1 MKNKLIL
8 FVLAIALVLPSCSSD
23 FMETRPTGS
32 TATGDI
38 FLTVDNALT
47 ALNGIHRAMYRQWE
61 GTQSNGGL
69 AGLLLFYDYSADDI
83 VELSASNGWFR
94 VAYQWTGKS
103 NSSNGDNRYP
113 WHMTYTMVANANMII
128 NNIDM
133 AEGAE
138 ADKKDIKA
146 QALFYRAYFYFLSVQ
161 TFGSR
166 YIAGTTNSQLG
177 IPLRLE
183 NDLGPIA
190 RSTVEETY
198 AQIFSDI
205 DEAITL
211 FETSGITRQ
220 SKSHLNRYSAHGLKA
235 RVALVTGKWQMA
247 ADEAKAARGGSH
259 RLMNATELMS
269 GMASVSNPEWMW
281 GSYQQDDQT
290 LYFYSFNA
298 YMSFNFNSSNIRGC
312 PKCGNDLMYAAIS
325 STDVRKK
332 WWEPNPTRQ
341 NMSDLQGPLPT
352 TYTMMPLMNRKFMV
366 PDQASSVSDYL
377 YMRLAEM
384 YLIEAEALARAGNL
398 TQAQTVLS
406 SFAIT
411 RDPNYTATAT
421 TAAQLADEVMMQ
433 RRVELW
439 GEGFRLFDLK
449 RLNQDLDRRGT
460 NHLTTYCRELY
471 IPATDPRWQWA
482 IPQSEMN
489 TNELMVQNPY

>member
-8 FVLAIALVLPSCSSD
+8 FVLATALVFTSCSSD

-32 TATGDI
+32 VATGDI

-47 ALNGIHRAMYRQWE
+47 ALNGIHRALYRQWE

-94 VAYQWTGKS
+94 AAYQWTSKN
-103 NSSNGDNRYP
+103 NSSSSDNRYP

-128 NNIDM
+128 NNVDA

-138 ADKKDIKA
+138 ADKKEIKA
-146 QALFYRAYFYFLSVQ
+146 QALFYRAYFHFLAVQ
-161 TFGSR
+161 TYGSR
-166 YIAGTTNSQLG
+166 YIAGTTNSQMG
-177 IPLRLE
+177 VPIRLE

-190 RSTVEETY
+190 RSTVEEVY

-205 DEAITL
+205 NEAITL
-211 FETSGITRQ
+211 FDAAGVTRQ
-220 SKSHLNRYSAHGLKA
+220 SKSHLNKYSAHGLRA

-247 ADEAKAARGGSH
+247 ADDAKAARGGSH
-259 RLMNATELMS
+259 RLMNADELMS
-269 GMASVSNPEWMW
+269 GQTSVTNPEWMW
-281 GSYQQDDQT
+281 GSYQIDDQT

-298 YMSFNFNSSNIRGC
+298 YLSFNFNSSNIRGC

-325 STDVRKK
+325 NTDIRKQ

-341 NMSDLQGPLPT
+341 NMSDLQGILPT

-366 PDQASSVSDYL
+366 PDRASSVSDYV
-377 YMRLAEM
+377 YMRLSEM
-384 YLIEAEALARAGNL
+384 YLIEAEALARVGNL
-398 TQAQTVLS
+398 AQAQAVLT
-406 SFAIT
+406 SFATT
-411 RDPNYTATAT
+411 RDPNYMATAT
-421 TAAQLADEVMMQ
+421 TATQLADEVLMQ

-449 RLNQDLDRRGT
+449 RLNLDLNRQGT
-460 NHLTTYCRELY
+460 NHMATYCREMFISASDL
-471 IPATDPRWQWA
+471 RWQWA

-489 TNELMVQNPY
+489 TNEFMVQNPF